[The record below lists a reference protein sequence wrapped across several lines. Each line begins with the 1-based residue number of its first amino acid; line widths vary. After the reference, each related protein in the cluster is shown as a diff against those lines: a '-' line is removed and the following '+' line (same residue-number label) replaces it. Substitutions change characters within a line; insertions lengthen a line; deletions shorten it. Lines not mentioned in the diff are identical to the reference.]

1 MSLSKMNAFGN
12 NSNKATSLGMSKDR
26 GKKVMITDEAIKKVP
41 YIKYRGVPEYQYDTI
56 QQLAKNVLKI
66 AQKENDSNEVTITY
80 SYDPKIL
87 AENNELFGVY
97 HGKEHSVD
105 LMADPLTFHLIMN
118 SSECAVIS
126 LHNHPSLSLISLMDT
141 QFFLYYQSIKL
152 LVVVTNLG
160 SISYLAKSD
169 KFKFQESLV
178 LINKAIEMHNKAT
191 NLAGYQEAAKFF
203 LKNCYKVGIIYDNK

>member
-1 MSLSKMNAFGN
+1 MSLSEMNLFN
-12 NSNKATSLGMSKDR
+12 TDSPKATSLGMSKNR
-26 GKKVMITDEAIKKVP
+26 SKKVMITDEAIKKVP
-41 YIKYRGVPEYQYDTI
+41 YIKYRGIPEYQCDTI
-56 QQLAKNVLKI
+56 QRLAKNVLKI

-80 SYDPKIL
+80 SYDSKML
-87 AENNELFGVY
+87 VENKDLFGVY

-105 LMADPLTFHLIMN
+105 LMADPLTYHLIMN

-126 LHNHPSLSLISLMDT
+126 LHNHPSLSLISLLDA

-160 SISYLAKSD
+160 SISYLTKSD
-169 KFKFQESLV
+169 KFNFSKALK
-178 LINKAIEMHNKAT
+178 LINKAIEMHNNAT

-203 LKNCYKVGIIYDNK
+203 LKNCYKAGIIYDDK